1 MMLYMI
7 AKFNKILLILLV
19 LLLAGGCTSRN
30 KNGQQPL
37 NDFQIIQERG
47 KLIAVTD
54 YNSTSYFIYRGT
66 PMGYQYELLQL
77 LAKHLDLDLEVIVNN
92 SLDDSFNKL
101 KNHECDILA
110 MNLNITNERKEM
122 ISFTDPIGQTRQVLV
137 QKKPKG
143 WRNMSKTTMEQ
154 YLVRN
159 QLDLAGKTVHVVKNS
174 AFYSRLVNL
183 QNEIGDSINIV
194 AVENYEAEQLI
205 TLVNKEEIDFT
216 VVDENVAM
224 INQTYF
230 PDIDIE
236 TPISFPQNQAWAV
249 NQDSPVLLNEIN
261 NWLSTVKG
269 TALYVVIYN
278 KYFKDMKASERNQ
291 SPYMSIQSS
300 QISDYDTYIKQYCKN
315 IDWDWRL
322 LASLIYQESRF
333 DPNIQSWAGAY
344 GLMQLMPVTAKR
356 FGAAADSPP
365 EVNIRAGIK
374 FIKWID
380 NTLKDTIPD
389 KEERI
394 KFVLAAYNAGLG
406 HIYDARRLA
415 RANGKDP
422 NIWDENVDFFIINK
436 SNPEYYDSE
445 LIKYGYL
452 RGQETYDY
460 VKDVIDRY
468 EKYRELIQ

>member
-1 MMLYMI
+1 MLFTI
-7 AKFNKILLILLV
+7 QKINTTLLLFLSLLLIE
-19 LLLAGGCTSRN
+19 GCSWHKN
-30 KNGQQPL
+30 KGDQPL
-37 NDFQIIQERG
+37 NDLQIIQERG
-47 KLIAVTD
+47 KLIALTD

-101 KNHECDILA
+101 AHHECDILA
-110 MNLNITNERKEM
+110 MNLNITNERKEFV
-122 ISFTDPIGQTRQVLV
+122 SFTEPIGQTRQVLV
-137 QKKPKG
+137 QKKPDG
-143 WRNMSKTTMEQ
+143 WRKMSKITMEQ
-154 YLVRN
+154 YLIRN
-159 QLDLAGKTVHVVKNS
+159 QLDLGKKTVHVVKNS

-183 QNEIGDSINIV
+183 ENEIGDSINII

-205 TLVNKEEIDFT
+205 SLVDKGEIDYT

-224 INQTYF
+224 LNQTYF

-249 NQDSPVLLNEIN
+249 NIDSPVLLNEIN
-261 NWLSTVKG
+261 NWLSSIRG

-291 SPYMSIQSS
+291 SPFMSIQSG
-300 QISDYDTYIKQYCKN
+300 QISDYDKFIKRYSKN

-333 DPNIQSWAGAY
+333 DPEIKSWAGAY

-365 EVNIRAGIK
+365 EVNIKAGTK

-380 NTLKDTIPD
+380 NNLKDSVPD
-389 KEERI
+389 QQERI
-394 KFVLAAYNAGLG
+394 KFILAAYNAGLG

-415 RANGKDP
+415 RANGRDP
-422 NIWDENVDFFIINK
+422 NVWEGNVDFFIINK
-436 SNPEYYDSE
+436 SNPEYYDRE

-452 RGQETYDY
+452 RGQETYNY
-460 VKDVIDRY
+460 VKEVFDRY
-468 EKYRELIQ
+468 EMYHELIQ